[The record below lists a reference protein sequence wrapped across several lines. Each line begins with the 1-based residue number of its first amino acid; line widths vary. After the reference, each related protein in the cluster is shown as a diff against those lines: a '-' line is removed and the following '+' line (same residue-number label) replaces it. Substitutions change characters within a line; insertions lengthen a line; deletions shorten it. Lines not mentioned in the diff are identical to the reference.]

1 MIELLKTNMKTEREL
16 LQLIIDELNE
26 KLDKKEKENMQLLM
40 TISQLKQS
48 LEPKVIQNV
57 IPPSQNNNKIPE
69 INGIFIFAFGVSILS
84 FKSSVLLFEF

>member
-1 MIELLKTNMKTEREL
+1 MIQLLKTKMKTEREL

-48 LEPKVIQNV
+48 VDPKVIEKI
-57 IPPSQNNNKIPE
+57 IPPAQIAQTENIKLDESKLSE
-69 INGIFIFAFGVSILS
+69 INSIIN
-84 FKSSVLLFEF
+84 FVKKYPN